1 MAIATLRVRDAMAH
15 TISTATP
22 ADTIRRVA
30 ELMKLEDAGCI
41 PIVEGDLL
49 VGVVT
54 DRDIVLR
61 CLAVGKLDPNEPVGE
76 IMTSQ
81 VATIGP
87 DDDLGTAG
95 HRMAE
100 AGVRRLPVVENGTV
114 IGMLTFGNLV
124 QATHMTG
131 GAIDAA
137 LGVTRGA

>member
-1 MAIATLRVRDAMAH
+1 MAIATLTVRDAMAR
-15 TISTATP
+15 TISTATR
-22 ADTIRRVA
+22 ADTVHHVA

-49 VGVVT
+49 VGIVT

-61 CLAVGKLDPNEPVGE
+61 CVAVGRLDPNQPVGQ
-76 IMTSQ
+76 IMTTQ
-81 VATIGP
+81 VVTIGP

-100 AGVRRLPVVENGTV
+100 TGVRRLPVVENGTL
-114 IGMLTFGNLV
+114 IGMLSFGNLV

-131 GAIDAA
+131 GAVDAA
-137 LGVTRGA
+137 LGVTRGT